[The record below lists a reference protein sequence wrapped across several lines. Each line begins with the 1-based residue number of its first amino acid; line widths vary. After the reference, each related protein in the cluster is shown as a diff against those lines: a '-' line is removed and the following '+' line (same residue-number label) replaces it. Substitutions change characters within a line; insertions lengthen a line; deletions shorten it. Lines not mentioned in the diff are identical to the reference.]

1 MIFQCYIPRQCRNS
15 EIADVISVSGGLLPS
30 VLCRWTLQQVCNS
43 LNRKPTTW
51 SSLQTL
57 LWTHSHTHTWSQ
69 NKNIHLHTQNQQG
82 GPLLHNRENSQTE
95 DNTLRTRVNIDNAWK
110 EKMSDIQK
118 KQLHFVELKT
128 YFFQLSWLP
137 HYLISTFPVTTISS
151 SSFFYPFV
159 PHLYTDVLQYLCP
172 HLKVPAGLFPPNSPL
187 CILHTKNHW
196 TENVW
201 MFLA

>member
-1 MIFQCYIPRQCRNS
+1 MSSVFQEDYY
-15 EIADVISVSGGLLPS
+15 LLCS
-30 VLCRWTLQQVCNS
+30 AGELYSRFVT
-43 LNRKPTTW
+43 
-51 SSLQTL
+51 
-57 LWTHSHTHTWSQ
+57 LWTGSLPPDPLCKHFYEHTHTHTWSQ